1 MKTIYENT
9 VKGVGDLASAFAEE
23 KTIILFGD
31 SAPDTLKDYCYS
43 IDVKKADEVIAPG
56 QVLEIDGKQYK
67 ILLTG
72 HVMQKNL
79 EALGHISISSMVLKT
94 VCRGAWSWKR
104 RRFRCFRSEAL
115 SVSWHDSESMLR
127 KKIQVTVPGGI
138 HMAVAVSLGQIIRES
153 DTHVFLKSG
162 RRMVSGREIPKVL
175 ALGVHQLDWVELI
188 VDGEEEESAMER
200 IGKLL
205 GNE

>member
-72 HVMQKNL
+72 PVMQKNL
-79 EALGHISISSMVLKT
+79 EALGHISIQFNGAEDGLPGSMV
-94 VCRGAWSWKR
+94 VE
-104 RRFRCFRSEAL
+104 EAEVPVL
-115 SVSWHDSESMLR
+115 QIGSV
-127 KKIQVTVPGGI
+127 
-138 HMAVAVSLGQIIRES
+138 IR
-153 DTHVFLKSG
+153 
-162 RRMVSGREIPKVL
+162 IL
-175 ALGVHQLDWVELI
+175 A
-188 VDGEEEESAMER
+188 
-200 IGKLL
+200 
-205 GNE
+205 

>member
-72 HVMQKNL
+72 HAMQKNL
-79 EALGHISISSMVLKT
+79 EALGHISIQFNGAEDGLPGSMV
-94 VCRGAWSWKR
+94 VE
-104 RRFRCFRSEAL
+104 EAEVPVL
-115 SVSWHDSESMLR
+115 QIGSV
-127 KKIQVTVPGGI
+127 
-138 HMAVAVSLGQIIRES
+138 IR
-153 DTHVFLKSG
+153 
-162 RRMVSGREIPKVL
+162 IL
-175 ALGVHQLDWVELI
+175 A
-188 VDGEEEESAMER
+188 
-200 IGKLL
+200 
-205 GNE
+205 

>member
-79 EALGHISISSMVLKT
+79 PDIDWDAVEGMID
-94 VCRGAWSWKR
+94 
-104 RRFRCFRSEAL
+104 RSRA
-115 SVSWHDSESMLR
+115 
-127 KKIQVTVPGGI
+127 
-138 HMAVAVSLGQIIRES
+138 
-153 DTHVFLKSG
+153 
-162 RRMVSGREIPKVL
+162 
-175 ALGVHQLDWVELI
+175 
-188 VDGEEEESAMER
+188 
-200 IGKLL
+200 
-205 GNE
+205 